1 MKRSSGEKAPVASSS
16 RSQTERGVSCREGRR
31 LACSFRRSNASPSAR
46 RLMSSPP
53 HGGMSVAVFIYYSS
67 FENADRKLRDARANL
82 QNTKVAAI
90 IRVGKGRRKEASR
103 EKIVIEQ
110 LKKLIRELSAFC
122 SDVLRLAARLEREAR
137 AELNFTARSGRL
149 GDCA

>member
-1 MKRSSGEKAPVASSS
+1 
-16 RSQTERGVSCREGRR
+16 
-31 LACSFRRSNASPSAR
+31 
-46 RLMSSPP
+46 
-53 HGGMSVAVFIYYSS
+53 MSVAVFIYSSS
-67 FENADRKLRDARANL
+67 FENANRKLRDARANL
-82 QNTKVAAI
+82 QNIKVAAI

-149 GDCA
+149 CDCAELRRVDEAVGRAEVRVVQGVKELGAELETHLLRHRELALQGEV

>member
-1 MKRSSGEKAPVASSS
+1 M
-16 RSQTERGVSCREGRR
+16 
-31 LACSFRRSNASPSAR
+31 
-46 RLMSSPP
+46 
-53 HGGMSVAVFIYYSS
+53 
-67 FENADRKLRDARANL
+67 RDARANL

-137 AELNFTARSGRL
+137 A
-149 GDCA
+149 